1 MTSQGN
7 SFMKWKALI
16 GARCSWKR
24 TWMNNPT
31 RLRSICVYA
40 STESAWG
47 LKKQIRLRVNDSKL
61 PARALSE
68 CLSGYSPARD
78 STQSNSS
85 ARGHSPGSLSLAPA
99 RAQGSEKRNDLA
111 AFNSFFSHLASQL
124 CYSTCRFWSIFM
136 FYSLDSAAFC
146 TFDEPFFNQLHVL
159 NVSGFFYFTHCV
171 SLHGY
176 RFPAEIRDIWSELLD

>member
-1 MTSQGN
+1 M
-7 SFMKWKALI
+7 
-16 GARCSWKR
+16 
-24 TWMNNPT
+24 
-31 RLRSICVYA
+31 
-40 STESAWG
+40 G

-111 AFNSFFSHLASQL
+111 AFNSFSHIWHRS
-124 CYSTCRFWSIFM
+124 CVM
-136 FYSLDSAAFC
+136 
-146 TFDEPFFNQLHVL
+146 LHVVFDL
-159 NVSGFFYFTHCV
+159 FLCFTHWIQRLFALLM
-171 SLHGY
+171 SLFFLTN
-176 RFPAEIRDIWSELLD
+176 RMF